1 MAQLWNWSDIMTVKE
16 LMDLLKKQPSDAIVM
31 YRHNKYGRIDI
42 EEVNYT
48 EEELLFGHKIKT
60 VTLEGI
66 KKG

>member
-1 MAQLWNWSDIMTVKE
+1 MTVKE
-16 LMDLLKKQPSDAIVM
+16 LMDLLKKQPNDAIVM

-48 EEELLFGHKIKT
+48 EEEMLFGHKIKT
-60 VTLEGI
+60 VTLEGT